1 MVIEKNKVV
10 SIHYQLKDAD
20 GNVLQG
26 NDGYTPEVYLH
37 GAKHLLPGLE
47 KALEGSKI
55 NETIQVVIPPD
66 QAYGSR
72 QEHLVVEFS
81 LDDLEDPAA
90 ITVGDF
96 IPLQDGL
103 EGLVVDKN
111 DTHFIVDAN
120 HALAGETL
128 FFTIKISDI
137 RDASPSEIVNGMPAS
152 NPVTGSCGP
161 EGCC

>member
-1 MVIEKNKVV
+1 MVIEKNKIV
-10 SIHYQLKDAD
+10 SIHYQLKDAA

-26 NDGYTPEVYLH
+26 NEGYTPEVYLH
-37 GAKHLLPGLE
+37 GAKQLLPALE
-47 KALEGSKI
+47 KALEGKKQ

-72 QEHLVVEFS
+72 QAHLMVEFS

-103 EGLVVDKN
+103 EGLVIDKN
-111 DTHFIVDAN
+111 ETHFMVDAN

-137 RDASPSEIVNGMPAS
+137 RNATPAEIANRMPAVS
-152 NPVTGSCGP
+152 PASDCCGP
-161 EGCC
+161 AGCC